1 MLRAVALAGVL
12 AATTLP
18 LCSAFHSIAPHGVGV
33 ALRASR
39 GASTSPRT
47 PGAALVAP
55 RLRGGVR
62 GVLPVQ
68 QHAGRAARRHGLSLA
83 MQSEPEVEEKE
94 ETAQVNPISFNEE
107 GGLRL
112 FGIDATAEVMAIS
125 IVYFVQGI
133 LGISRLAVSYYY
145 KVFPCSCTSCL
156 TCCTGAT
163 NPNPHRLLS

>member
-1 MLRAVALAGVL
+1 MTHEQTQKMRRAALAGVL

-18 LCSAFHSIAPHGVGV
+18 LCSAFHPISPPGVGV

-39 GASTSPRT
+39 GAFTSPRA

-68 QHAGRAARRHGLSLA
+68 QHGRAARRHGRSLA
-83 MQSEPEVEEKE
+83 MQAEPEEEEK
-94 ETAQVNPISFNEE
+94 AQVAPISFNEE

-125 IVYFVQGI
+125 LVYFVQGI
-133 LGISRLAVSYYY
+133 LGISRLAVSFYY
-145 KVFPCSCTSCL
+145 KVATPPCLPDSTL
-156 TCCTGAT
+156 PDG
-163 NPNPHRLLS
+163 